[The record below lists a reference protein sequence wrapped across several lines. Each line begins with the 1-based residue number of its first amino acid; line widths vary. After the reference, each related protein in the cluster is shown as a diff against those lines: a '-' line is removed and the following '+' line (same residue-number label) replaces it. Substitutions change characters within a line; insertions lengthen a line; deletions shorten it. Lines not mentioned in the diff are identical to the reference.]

1 MPDRRTVYM
10 TDDGTNTGLWKFI
23 ADRKNDLSSGGSFTA
38 NRHHVHGGKTHGIP
52 SLLDAADFHAGTVHT
67 ASIRKTRNA

>member
-23 ADRKNDLSSGGSFTA
+23 ADRKNDVSSGECSHSSRCTQLVGWQGEDLA
-38 NRHHVHGGKTHGIP
+38 KLAAVHV
-52 SLLDAADFHAGTVHT
+52 V
-67 ASIRKTRNA
+67 RRC